1 MYKYIPLV
9 SRSSCFR
16 HPVVIC
22 KHFKH
27 NTVVSFFESFCA
39 VEIFFFFNSGIKD
52 LFNDFY
58 FKSLSYPGYI
68 LFFVSAQLHC
78 FVHGHMYVHDVCL
91 GTRRSLLLRQKR
103 LHHAW
108 ISKSLLP
115 FVLFLYLL
123 LPILHKVV

>member
-39 VEIFFFFNSGIKD
+39 VEIFFLILGSRTC
-52 LFNDFY
+52 LNDFY

-91 GTRRSLLLRQKR
+91 GIQHSLSLRQKH

-123 LPILHKVV
+123 LPTMHRVV